1 LTAYCSGVHR
11 SLILKSATFLPEKL
25 EEMRATELQV
35 AQIEKQQILEF
46 ECQLAAASSKQ
57 VITEQSSLLLSTIIT
72 MNPMGPLRRPPT
84 GVLEQLKQMNSHYKL
99 GHLLCRSR
107 QASFFFQ
114 CCGSV
119 TFLVQIWIRPRIPTS
134 DIRIWILLFSSV
146 TFKKTTQKKLFCL
159 LSNYGTF

>member
-1 LTAYCSGVHR
+1 LTAYYFGDHH

-107 QASFFFQ
+107 QASVFV
-114 CCGSV
+114 SV
-119 TFLVQIWIRPRIPTS
+119 ADP
-134 DIRIWILLFSSV
+134 
-146 TFKKTTQKKLFCL
+146 
-159 LSNYGTF
+159 

>member
-1 LTAYCSGVHR
+1 MA
-11 SLILKSATFLPEKL
+11 EKL

-107 QASFFFQ
+107 QASVFF
-114 CCGSV
+114 SV
-119 TFLVQIWIRPRIPTS
+119 LLIRDIFGADPDPTK
-134 DIRIWILLFSSV
+134 DPYL
-146 TFKKTTQKKLFCL
+146 
-159 LSNYGTF
+159 

>member
-1 LTAYCSGVHR
+1 
-11 SLILKSATFLPEKL
+11 
-25 EEMRATELQV
+25 MRATELQV

-107 QASFFFQ
+107 QAS
-114 CCGSV
+114 V
-119 TFLVQIWIRPRIPTS
+119 ADPWIRTS
-134 DIRIWILLFSSV
+134 DIRIRLRILLFSSV
-146 TFKKTTQKKLFCL
+146 AFKKANQKNVL
-159 LSNYGTF
+159 LITFLRYIYIIFQR